1 MNINQTNPKDIA
13 PIIDVINEYDGNL
26 TKYLL
31 YANINNL
38 QQLWFINVLIN
49 LKICSIEGDWFMIL
63 DQTSYTLLTDKI
75 TFGIIE

>member
-1 MNINQTNPKDIA
+1 MNINQTSPKDIA
-13 PIIDVINEYDGNL
+13 AIIDVINEYGGNL

-49 LKICSIEGDWFMIL
+49 LKICAIEGDWFMIL

>member
-13 PIIDVINEYDGNL
+13 PIIDVINEYGGNL

-49 LKICSIEGDWFMIL
+49 LKICAIDGDWFMIL